1 MAKGVLVAVFERG
14 RAAAAVCAAHF
25 ALLWLLIVAV
35 PQAKPQLAPPAVVG
49 QLVLYTAPP
58 APEPA
63 PEVPKPP
70 EPKPKPTP
78 RPEPKPKPEPAPE
91 PTPEPVALPEP
102 VADAAPA
109 APTPRPEPIEA
120 PSPVQAP
127 PAPVTP
133 PRADAAF
140 LNNPPP
146 QYPLVAR
153 RLQQQGRVVLDVYI
167 LADGSVGEVRV
178 KHSSGFARLDEAALN
193 AVRRWRYVPAKRG
206 DTPISVWYLQPIE
219 FLLN

>member
-1 MAKGVLVAVFERG
+1 MRKRALIALFERG
-14 RAAAAVCAAHF
+14 RAGAAVCAAHG
-25 ALLWLLIVAV
+25 ALLWLLIAAV

-49 QLVLYTAPP
+49 QLVLYTPP
-58 APEPA
+58 PVSEPEPA

-70 EPKPKPTP
+70 KPKPQPTP
-78 RPEPKPKPEPAPE
+78 RPEPEPKPKPELAPE
-91 PTPEPVALPEP
+91 PAAE
-102 VADAAPA
+102 AAPA
-109 APTPRPEPIEA
+109 TPVQAPIET

-146 QYPLVAR
+146 QYPAMAR
-153 RLQQQGRVVLDVYI
+153 RLHQQGRVVLDVYI

-178 KHSSGFARLDEAALN
+178 KQSSGFARLDEAALK
-193 AVRRWRYVPAKRG
+193 AVRRWRYVPARRG